1 MESYWDSDF
10 ENRYEIADKCSE
22 LGLNYY
28 DPAARV
34 EAQKALAADADRRRD
49 ERDARWARDG
59 EPKFATSGLF
69 KRMYGRWLEEDEP
82 KIAMRTVP
90 MNEDPT

>member
-28 DPAARV
+28 DPVDRKVAIRAM
-34 EAQKALAADADRRRD
+34 AADADKRRD
-49 ERDARWARDG
+49 ERDA
-59 EPKFATSGLF
+59 KFAREGAPKDPISGLF
-69 KRMYGRWLEEDEP
+69 KRAYGRFADLSEDE
-82 KIAMRTVP
+82 R
-90 MNEDPT
+90 